1 MPKGGSGQE
10 DTGRGRKACGGKG
23 AKGLASSRAAR
34 SVRVFVSYV
43 LTLSHSHSHSHTA
56 ISIAPQWRGEVGVSS
71 RRQVICAISMRIHWL
86 YTRSVSHLDDPL
98 QRQPNQSNE
107 LNATCKCRLSRRE
120 GGNVFLV
127 FDSVELRLRPC
138 PVSPPSFPSVC
149 LRLRFGAHNRWLNL
163 LHSVFI

>member
-1 MPKGGSGQE
+1 
-10 DTGRGRKACGGKG
+10 
-23 AKGLASSRAAR
+23 
-34 SVRVFVSYV
+34 
-43 LTLSHSHSHSHTA
+43 
-56 ISIAPQWRGEVGVSS
+56 
-71 RRQVICAISMRIHWL
+71 MRIHWL

-107 LNATCKCRLSRRE
+107 LNATCKCRLSWGEGWGE
-120 GGNVFLV
+120 GGYVFLV

-138 PVSPPSFPSVC
+138 PVSLLSLPVPLVC